1 MEKLFRTFK
10 WHPNN
15 ARRCITTPVY
25 PIVVVHGVDG
35 DGRLHRRE
43 KPFQHQQTRF
53 AIRRQMTSLF
63 HYINYLC
70 VRIYPMVGQHD
81 KLLSFSFVILILL
94 YYNILSAH
102 TFTHSCCTT
111 LFNLGKLP
119 WKGSAAHTHTLRP
132 FRPSNFSNDSNDTM
146 TSNATATEM
155 KCSRFNNNNNN
166 SNAHEAA
173 NVPSFT
179 KSYRVLTMEIESFGN
194 FWQ

>member
-1 MEKLFRTFK
+1 MKTVREREMENEQKTHTKYIFTLKKMEKLFRTFK

-15 ARRCITTPVY
+15 ARRCKTTPMY

-35 DGRLHRRE
+35 YGRLHRRE
-43 KPFQHQQTRF
+43 KSFQHQQTMF

-111 LFNLGKLP
+111 LFSLRKLP
-119 WKGSAAHTHTLRP
+119 WKGSAAEHTHTHTPSISSVRFFKR
-132 FRPSNFSNDSNDTM
+132 FRRHNDIECDGNR
-146 TSNATATEM
+146 NEM
-155 KCSRFNNNNNN
+155 FK
-166 SNAHEAA
+166 
-173 NVPSFT
+173 
-179 KSYRVLTMEIESFGN
+179 I
-194 FWQ
+194 